1 MIGASGASSSGVGSL
16 GAQASDCNSMA
27 IGPGACAENCAL
39 AMGPN
44 VCASECS
51 IMIGN
56 ENICCLRIG
65 CYNFNE
71 LYSCMVAMGNC
82 ITTLNTC
89 LSSVAACASG
99 ATSCAQSA
107 LSCATN
113 AMTCARNAMS
123 CAQTA
128 TSNSNGAFNQ
138 LICCTRYGTAAD
150 ADLKSCNRCLI
161 WYPKTYEGG
170 N

>member
-16 GAQASDCNSMA
+16 GARASDCNSMA

-44 VCASECS
+44 VCAPTCS

-56 ENICCLRIG
+56 EDVCCLRIG
-65 CYNFNE
+65 CYNFDE
-71 LYSCMVAMGNC
+71 LYSCIVSMGSC
-82 ITTLNTC
+82 INTLNTC
-89 LSSVAACASG
+89 LSSIATCASET
-99 ATSCAQSA
+99 TSCAANA

-113 AMTCARNAMS
+113 AMTCATNAMI
-123 CAQTA
+123 CAQNA
-128 TSNSNGAFNQ
+128 ASSASGGFNQ
-138 LICCTRYGTAAD
+138 LICCRIYGTAHEANLR
-150 ADLKSCNRCLI
+150 AYGRCLI
-161 WYPKTYEGG
+161 WCPSETEGG

>member
-1 MIGASGASSSGVGSL
+1 MVGVSGTSSSGIGSL
-16 GAQASDCNSMA
+16 GARASDCNSMA

-44 VCASECS
+44 VCAPKCS

-71 LYSCMVAMGNC
+71 LYSCIITMETC

-89 LSSVAACASG
+89 LLSVAACASG
-99 ATSCAQSA
+99 ATSCAATA
-107 LSCATN
+107 LSCADN
-113 AMTCARNAMS
+113 AMACAWNAMI
-123 CAQTA
+123 CAQNA
-128 TSNSNGAFNQ
+128 ASSANSGFNQ
-138 LICCTRYGTAAD
+138 LYCCRRSGYHE
-150 ADLKSCNRCLI
+150 ADLTASERCLI
-161 WYPKTYEGG
+161 WYPKVDYSES
-170 N
+170 